1 MGNTPCCVTPKE
13 GVPGAETPIEAVK
26 IAQEEKPIEEAEK
39 SYQQTEEATA
49 AEAKEDVK
57 KPEAAE
63 EPTAAEEPKAAE
75 AEAKPDESPVVEEIE
90 KVEKEVEAAVAAA
103 IPEFYEWTVKI
114 QKKDAKDP
122 WGIGIIPSLDKSKMT
137 ISHGCALLDEWNN
150 NNKTKTVRRAD
161 QVYSVN
167 GATGTSD
174 SLIDE
179 MKKCTEI
186 EIVFRRQ
193 AKVVIEVIKKG
204 AFGMTFS
211 GDTDMT
217 IDKIVNPG
225 VIKSY
230 NEACAADSEVIAG
243 DRLVEVNGKAENL
256 LEELKA
262 SKEGDKV
269 TLAFQRPA
277 I

>member
-1 MGNTPCCVTPKE
+1 MGNTPCCVVPTE
-13 GVPGAETPIEAVK
+13 GTSGAGAPIEAVK
-26 IAQEEKPIEEAEK
+26 VAQEEKPIAEAEK

-57 KPEAAE
+57 KPEVAE
-63 EPTAAEEPKAAE
+63 EPPAAE
-75 AEAKPDESPVVEEIE
+75 AETKPEESPVVEEVE

-114 QKKDAKDP
+114 QKKEAKDP

-150 NNKTKTVRRAD
+150 KNKTKTVRRAD

-174 SLIDE
+174 ALVDE
-179 MKKCTEI
+179 MKKCTEM
-186 EIVFRRQ
+186 EIVVRRQ
-193 AKVVIEVIKKG
+193 AKVVIEVVKKG
-204 AFGMTFS
+204 AFGMTFG

-217 IDKIVNPG
+217 IAKIGNPG
-225 VIKSY
+225 MIRSY
-230 NEACAADSEVIAG
+230 NEACAADSEVIVG
-243 DRLVEVNGKAENL
+243 DLLVEVNGKAENL

-262 SKEGDKV
+262 CKEDDKV
-269 TLAFQRPA
+269 TLTFQRPA